1 VCLVAREVMKEVAE
15 CHCVPESELDCL
27 GNHVSAS
34 NVSRGVVE
42 VLLLVR
48 YVYPIEVG
56 HLLHRVEHSCIYIL

>member
-1 VCLVAREVMKEVAE
+1 
-15 CHCVPESELDCL
+15 
-27 GNHVSAS
+27 
-34 NVSRGVVE
+34 VSRGVVE